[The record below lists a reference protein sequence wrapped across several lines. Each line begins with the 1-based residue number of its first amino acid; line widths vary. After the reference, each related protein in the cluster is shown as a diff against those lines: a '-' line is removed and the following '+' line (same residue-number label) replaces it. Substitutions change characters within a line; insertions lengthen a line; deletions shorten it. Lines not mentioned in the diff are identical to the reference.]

1 MANFVND
8 GYKLSSD
15 QLLISEFTKDI
26 LDYYND
32 LVWLMHS
39 QNPDT
44 IQYKDRDILRSR
56 ISDKYAKLSADYK
69 SMVEHD
75 FIDPLPSSKMINR
88 LNTYVEFNKRLEEK
102 IKDEYPIDKNN
113 EEDISVD

>member
-56 ISDKYAKLSADYK
+56 ISDKYAKLSANEYENRYYSENIK
-69 SMVEHD
+69 NMVGD
-75 FIDPLPSSKMINR
+75 KKP
-88 LNTYVEFNKRLEEK
+88 VEK
-102 IKDEYPIDKNN
+102 IAEIIYSKIGE
-113 EEDISVD
+113 